1 MQTMSN
7 QAISKLKCAV
17 NIKKGCMLTA
27 EESKA
32 LIEAIAVWTETKA
45 VS

>member
-1 MQTMSN
+1 MELDTKA
-7 QAISKLKCAV
+7 AITKLKCAV

-32 LIEAIAVWTETKA
+32 LVEAITTWTETK
-45 VS
+45 VVI